1 MKKIIICI
9 IAILTCF
16 TLTACDN
23 NANEDNNKDNTSNNK
38 TTEEIVNLS
47 NIESKIKS
55 LGIDCKKTEVSYDM
69 VGAKDGFKIVS
80 GDYRIEVYK
89 FNTSSESYKT
99 AESSQK
105 LTIDS
110 MDYSFDAKVQNGYA
124 YIIDDEFPQ
133 YSEVIKI
140 LNNLK

>member
-1 MKKIIICI
+1 MKRFVICI
-9 IAILTCF
+9 MAILTCF
-16 TLTACDN
+16 ILTACDN
-23 NANEDNNKDNTSNNK
+23 NANKENNKDNKNNNK
-38 TTEEIVNLS
+38 TTEEIINLS
-47 NIESKIKS
+47 NVESKIKS
-55 LGIDCKKTEVSYDM
+55 LGIDFKKTEVSYEM
-69 VGAKDGFKIVS
+69 VGAKDGFKLVS

-110 MDYSFDAKVQNGYA
+110 MNYSFDAKVQNGYA